1 MHSALG
7 HLSNA
12 QEVAHANAADQPG
25 SPLKRKHRAPSPKAV
40 PTAIPKDLQILN
52 HFPALCLA
60 CSSYLMTSF

>member
-12 QEVAHANAADQPG
+12 QEVVHANAADQPG

-40 PTAIPKDLQILN
+40 PTAIPKDLSK
-52 HFPALCLA
+52 
-60 CSSYLMTSF
+60 SSTTFQLFAWPVPPTL